1 MGSQVSGR
9 RTSVGDYV
17 LLVRVAVVIVIRIQA
32 AGVILE
38 ILAQVAVD

>member
-1 MGSQVSGR
+1 MGGT
-9 RTSVGDYV
+9 TS

-38 ILAQVAVD
+38 ILAQVAR